1 MQKQKTALKFIWD
14 FKELWK
20 PKTILRKKKKVWGLT
35 TPDFKT
41 YYEATVI
48 KIVWYWHKDKHRDQ
62 WNRIQNPGE
71 KTLRLTVERSSTKVP
86 GLLSWERTIS
96 STSGVGKTEYSRAKE
111 LCWILPYTIYKNQ
124 HEIRPKQNT
133 ETIKL
138 LKRRELGISFTTLNL
153 VTISWMTQKHRQQK

>member
-62 WNRIQNPGE
+62 WNRIQNPGG
-71 KTLRLTVERSSTKVP
+71 KNSQTYS
-86 GLLSWERTIS
+86 RTIFNQGAR
-96 STSGVGKTEYSRAKE
+96 TTQLGKDNLFNKW
-111 LCWILPYTIYKNQ
+111 CWQNWILTCKRIMLDLTI
-124 HEIRPKQNT
+124 HHI
-133 ETIKL
+133 
-138 LKRRELGISFTTLNL
+138 
-153 VTISWMTQKHRQQK
+153 QKSTWNKT